1 MLRGGGP
8 QPAAV
13 SSTQAAP
20 RAPAGQSP
28 HPHRCTTAQ
37 TSVTSR
43 TLNSLARFALRQAT
57 TGFCL
62 FRQPP
67 VEVNSCTRRDKGR
80 PQLRCAASRQT
91 QGRRH
96 TATRF
101 LARRGNLL
109 GHKSLPIHPFLSCVP
124 ARSSCLRPHDAARL
138 GAVCV
143 SRFNTRHRRS
153 WLVGR
158 S

>member
-13 SSTQAAP
+13 SGTQAAP
-20 RAPAGQSP
+20 TAPGGQSP
-28 HPHRCTTAQ
+28 HTHRCTTAQ
-37 TSVTSR
+37 TSVASR
-43 TLNSLARFALRQAT
+43 MLNSLTRFALRQAT

-62 FRQPP
+62 LRQPP
-67 VEVNSCTRRDKGR
+67 VEVNSCTRRDKGCPR
-80 PQLRCAASRQT
+80 LGCAASRQT
-91 QGRRH
+91 KGRRH

-101 LARRGNLL
+101 LARRDNLP

-138 GAVCV
+138 GAVRV
-143 SRFNTRHRRS
+143 SGFNARHRRS

-158 S
+158 L